1 MLSSTSIAELAET
14 LKRLHTGAPDA
25 EIVRWLRAASPDAA
39 RIPVPLSCD
48 PRRAYSRTLLYKS
61 AAFEILVIHW
71 RPGCTSAIHD
81 HGGAHCWLAIA
92 DGTMHVDNYVRKDSG
107 GAEGYATLA
116 LEGREH
122 LTAGGIDHRND
133 DVHLHRC
140 ATSAA
145 PATSLHVYAKP
156 ISRFNAFDEK
166 TFAISEIVSVYDA
179 DLSV

>member
-1 MLSSTSIAELAET
+1 MLSSTSIAELAEN
-14 LKRLHTGAPDA
+14 LRRLQSGTPDA

-39 RIPVPLSCD
+39 KIPVPIACD
-48 PRRAYSRTLLYKS
+48 PKRSYSRTLLYKS

-71 RPGCTSAIHD
+71 RPGCVSAIHD
-81 HGGAHCWLAIA
+81 HGGAHCWLAVS

-107 GAEGYATLA
+107 KEEGYAALR

-122 LTAGGIDHRND
+122 LTAGGIDYRND

-145 PATSLHVYAKP
+145 PATTLHVYAKP

-166 TFAISEIVSVYDA
+166 TYAISEIVSAYDA
-179 DLSV
+179 DLT